1 MPFWAHAFLVAGPL
15 KGFHH
20 LQIALDGYA
29 QLPKT
34 CTGLQSAFAF
44 IFWIVHSLF
53 TSQKHCQIGD
63 VCTPPDDL
71 TNHCVTIPVTSN
83 MPGCNGLL
91 LALVLYTSKSGVT
104 FSVGVFGVLTGKKR
118 EKKTHKCREK
128 DKERDGKST
137 LSIFWICCHYCGRT
151 IIHFFHFTTWICF
164 SFRSSITPS
173 PQSFQKNK
181 RPTALVANYSTNPQG
196 WGAITSSVL
205 LIFPPDFCCCKRLLG

>member
-104 FSVGVFGVLTGKKR
+104 FSVGVFGVLTGKKGKKR
-118 EKKTHKCREK
+118 HTNAEKKTKKGMVNPPSASFESVVITVVAPSYIFSTSPHEFVSVSGAVLHPVHKAFK
-128 DKERDGKST
+128 
-137 LSIFWICCHYCGRT
+137 
-151 IIHFFHFTTWICF
+151 
-164 SFRSSITPS
+164 
-173 PQSFQKNK
+173 KNK